1 MPRPT
6 LVRPLPRHLVARFRP
21 LPPDARAALEASLR
35 EHYLAADADAARDP
49 ESLRRDLDDHLA
61 VRLESA
67 RRRVVPW
74 LDAARPLSGARV
86 LEIGCG
92 TGSATVALAEQGARL
107 TAVDLCERSVAV
119 ARRRCELHEV
129 EADFVLG
136 NAAEVLEKLARE
148 RFDFVV
154 FYASLEHMTFEERAV
169 SMRKAWELLAP
180 GDLWCVVETPNRL
193 WFRDSHT
200 SLLPYF
206 HWLPDDLA
214 FAYSR
219 KSPRTGFRERYRE
232 PDADARLHFLRRGR
246 GVSYHELELA
256 LGPAAQL
263 DVVSSL
269 ATFQRARHRLPAWAR
284 WKRRHSLESRYEAL
298 LREISPELHPGFVQP
313 DLDLVIRK
321 GR

>member
-21 LPPDARAALEASLR
+21 LDPEARGALEASLR
-35 EHYLAADADAARDP
+35 EHFLASAAGEERAP
-49 ESLRRDLDDHLA
+49 EALRRDLDDHLA
-61 VRLESA
+61 GRLESA

-74 LDAARPLSGARV
+74 LDATRPLSGARM

-92 TGSATVALAEQGARL
+92 TGSATVALAEQGARV
-107 TAVDLCERSVAV
+107 TAMDLCERSIAV
-119 ARRRCELHEV
+119 ARRRCELHGV

-136 NAAEVLEKLARE
+136 NATEVLEKLEHE

-154 FYASLEHMTFEERAV
+154 FYASLEHMTLEERSV

-193 WFRDSHT
+193 WYHDAHT

-214 FAYSR
+214 FAYAR
-219 KSPRTGFRERYRE
+219 KSPRAGFRERYLV
-232 PDADARLHFLRRGR
+232 PDPDARLHFLRRGR
-246 GVSYHELELA
+246 GVSFHELELA

-269 ATFQRARHRLPAWAR
+269 ATFLRARHRLPAWAR
-284 WKRRHSLESRYEAL
+284 WKRRRSLEARYEAL
-298 LREISPELHPGFVQP
+298 LREISPELHPGFLQP

-321 GR
+321 RS